1 MAEGIAFHMRSAI
14 AVLLITLGSA
24 IAQEAP
30 PRATAATNTE
40 PEVRRATAA
49 NPAGPNEPEVRRAVP
64 VDATGTAGIQ
74 VRRAVAVSPVATP
87 AVANSAAPASQP
99 TPRIQTGTTQRAPT
113 ESPRSVYSNAS
124 PATSPN
130 TIPGRPA
137 EGGAE
142 RSGQALQHKPTDTV
156 VAVAWG
162 VVFVI
167 ALFTTIML
175 AICLKKGIFIFLNK
189 WDIALSLM
197 MPVILI
203 LELVATTKRDQFWV
217 LLFWAIFAAAII
229 GSLFTGWKS
238 TGSIVLA
245 LLLFIPKIIV
255 IYASIIFAALS
266 ALFAV
271 SAAQFL
277 SMKEKEGRK
286 YAVLAAGL
294 SAGSGMGSYK
304 IKNLIDRLTRY

>member
-1 MAEGIAFHMRSAI
+1 MRYFLAVSLLALASA
-14 AVLLITLGSA
+14 S
-24 IAQEAP
+24 AQESGA
-30 PRATAATNTE
+30 RSTTAANTE

-49 NPAGPNEPEVRRAVP
+49 NPVGPDEPEVRRAVP
-64 VDATGTAGIQ
+64 VDAPGTAGIQ
-74 VRRAVAVSPVATP
+74 VRRAVAVSPIATP
-87 AVANSAAPASQP
+87 AVANSTEPTPQA
-99 TPRIQTGTTQRAPT
+99 TPRIPTGTTQRAPT
-113 ESPRSVYSNAS
+113 ESPGSVYSNAS

-130 TIPGRPA
+130 TIPGRSA
-137 EGGAE
+137 EAGGDT
-142 RSGQALQHKPTDTV
+142 SGQAPQQKPTDTV

-162 VVFVI
+162 VVFVT

-203 LELVATTKRDQFWV
+203 LALVATTKRDQIWV

-255 IYASIIFAALS
+255 IYAGIIFAALS

>member
-1 MAEGIAFHMRSAI
+1 MRYFLAVSLLALASA
-14 AVLLITLGSA
+14 S
-24 IAQEAP
+24 AQESGA
-30 PRATAATNTE
+30 RSTTAANTE

-49 NPAGPNEPEVRRAVP
+49 NPPGPGEPEVRRAVP

-74 VRRAVAVSPVATP
+74 VRRAVAVSPIATP
-87 AVANSAAPASQP
+87 AVVNSTEP
-99 TPRIQTGTTQRAPT
+99 TPQATPRTTQRVPT
-113 ESPRSVYSNAS
+113 ESPGSVYSNAS

-130 TIPGRPA
+130 TILGRSA

-142 RSGQALQHKPTDTV
+142 TSGQAPQHKPTDTV

-203 LELVATTKRDQFWV
+203 LALVATTKRDQFWV

-238 TGSIVLA
+238 TGSVFLA

-255 IYASIIFAALS
+255 IYAGIIFAALS

-304 IKNLIDRLTRY
+304 IKNLINRLTRDEG

>member
-1 MAEGIAFHMRSAI
+1 MRSAF

-40 PEVRRATAA
+40 PEVRRA
-49 NPAGPNEPEVRRAVP
+49 VP
-64 VDATGTAGIQ
+64 VEAPGTSEIP
-74 VRRAVAVSPVATP
+74 VRRAVAVSPAATP
-87 AVANSAAPASQP
+87 AVAKSAASAPQATPHIPPVSQ
-99 TPRIQTGTTQRAPT
+99 QRATT
-113 ESPRSVYSNAS
+113 EIPGSVYSNPS

-130 TIPGRPA
+130 TISDRPA
-137 EGGAE
+137 EGRAE
-142 RSGQALQHKPTDTV
+142 TSGQVPQHKPTDTV
-156 VAVAWG
+156 VAVACG
-162 VVFVI
+162 VVLFI

-175 AICLKKGIFIFLNK
+175 AICLKKGIFLFLNK

-255 IYASIIFAALS
+255 IYAGIIFAALS

>member
-1 MAEGIAFHMRSAI
+1 MRYFLAVSLLALASA
-14 AVLLITLGSA
+14 S
-24 IAQEAP
+24 AQESGARSTAP
-30 PRATAATNTE
+30 ANSE
-40 PEVRRATAA
+40 PEVRRATAV
-49 NPAGPNEPEVRRAVP
+49 NPSVSDEPEVRRAVP
-64 VDATGTAGIQ
+64 VNATSTDEIQ
-74 VRRAVAVSPVATP
+74 VRRAVAVSPIAPP
-87 AVANSAAPASQP
+87 AGANSAVPAPQA
-99 TPRIQTGTTQRAPT
+99 TPRIPSGTTQRAPT
-113 ESPRSVYSNAS
+113 ESPDSVYSNPS

-130 TIPGRPA
+130 TLPNRSE
-137 EGGAE
+137 EGVAAT
-142 RSGQALQHKPTDTV
+142 SGQAHQHKPTDTV

-175 AICLKKGIFIFLNK
+175 AICLKKEIFIFLNK

-203 LELVATTKRDQFWV
+203 LALVATTKRDQFSPF
-217 LLFWAIFAAAII
+217 LIWAILVAAII
-229 GSLFTGWKS
+229 GSLFTGSKS

-255 IYASIIFAALS
+255 IYAGIIFAVLS
-266 ALFAV
+266 ALFAM

>member
-1 MAEGIAFHMRSAI
+1 MRYFLAVPLLVLASA
-14 AVLLITLGSA
+14 V
-24 IAQEAP
+24 AQEP
-30 PRATAATNTE
+30 GVRPTAAANSD

-49 NPAGPNEPEVRRAVP
+49 NPAGPDEPEIRRAVP
-64 VDATGTAGIQ
+64 VDAPGTSEIQ

-87 AVANSAAPASQP
+87 AAANSAAPAPQA
-99 TPRIQTGTTQRAPT
+99 TPPIPTGTTQRALT
-113 ESPRSVYSNAS
+113 EIFGSVYSNPS

-137 EGGAE
+137 EGGGDTS
-142 RSGQALQHKPTDTV
+142 RQAPQHKPTDTV

-197 MPVILI
+197 MPIILI
-203 LELVATTKRDQFWV
+203 LALVATTKRDQFWV

-255 IYASIIFAALS
+255 IYAGIIFAALS

-304 IKNLIDRLTRY
+304 IKNLIDRLTLDDS